1 MKGDAAT
8 ASEPTVTLVCDGA
21 ELQVQAGISVA
32 AALLGAAHPFFRR
45 SSSGEPRGPL
55 CGMGVCY
62 ECRVTIDGV
71 AHRRACLVT
80 VLDGLHVVTAA
91 GPAS

>member
-1 MKGDAAT
+1 
-8 ASEPTVTLVCDGA
+8 
-21 ELQVQAGISVA
+21 
-32 AALLGAAHPFFRR
+32 
-45 SSSGEPRGPL
+45 
-55 CGMGVCY
+55 MGVCY